1 MGAPQAITDTLAAT
15 AAPATSRTTLSATTA
30 TAAWTVW
37 GLTASVVVTDP
48 MRPGS
53 FVEAAEARVRDVLD
67 DVDLACSRFRQD
79 SELAW
84 LRPTLSRG
92 ATVSPMLARLV
103 RAALLAAQW
112 TDGAVDPTLGNDLI
126 SLGYDRDFSVIGEG
140 GPAAGTGTP
149 AARRGSLPGWQRISL
164 DGHVLT
170 VPDDLTL
177 DLGATAKAVAAD
189 VAAADVAATLG
200 CGVLVCLGGDI
211 ATAGQG
217 PAERWQVLVQD
228 TEDDPA
234 QQISLTA
241 GHSLATSST
250 SKRRWLRDGRQVH
263 HILDPRFG
271 LPAETVWRSAS
282 VAAPTCLRANAM
294 STAAIVRGH
303 AAVPWFTAQTVSARL
318 VDQRRRTIVTGGWP
332 AEAPPGAGSHG

>member
-1 MGAPQAITDTLAAT
+1 MT
-15 AAPATSRTTLSATTA
+15 PATA

-37 GLTASVVVTDP
+37 GLSAAVVVTGTSHPDTLI
-48 MRPGS
+48 
-53 FVEAAEARVRDVLD
+53 ADAEARVRAVLD

-84 LRPTLSRG
+84 LRPTLARG
-92 ATVSPMLARLV
+92 ATVSPLLAQLV
-103 RAALLAAQW
+103 RSALLAAQW

-126 SLGYDRDFSVIGEG
+126 SLGYDRDFSAIRSGKPSTAG
-140 GPAAGTGTP
+140 QLRNPAQRNAT
-149 AARRGSLPGWQRISL
+149 PGWQRISL
-164 DGHVLT
+164 DGSILT

-189 VAAADVAATLG
+189 IAAADVAAALG

-211 ATAGQG
+211 ATAGPG
-217 PAERWQVLVQD
+217 PAGHWQVMVQD
-228 TEDDPA
+228 TDEDPA

-241 GHSLATSST
+241 GHGLATSST
-250 SKRRWLRDGRQVH
+250 SKRRWLRNGRAVH

-282 VAAPTCLRANAM
+282 VASTSCLRANAL
-294 STAAIVRGH
+294 STAAIVRGYS
-303 AAVPWFTAQTVSARL
+303 AVPWFTANGISARL
-318 VDQRRRTIVTGGWP
+318 VDQRHRTIATGGWP
-332 AEAPPGAGSHG
+332 AETAEGAPSGASGSHG